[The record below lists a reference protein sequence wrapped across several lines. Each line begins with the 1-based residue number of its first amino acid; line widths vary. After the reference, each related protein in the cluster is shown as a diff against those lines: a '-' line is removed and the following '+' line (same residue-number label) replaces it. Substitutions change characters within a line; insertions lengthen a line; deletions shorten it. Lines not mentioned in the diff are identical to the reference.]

1 MDTSSGFILVIYGV
15 VGLFLLVTIF
25 SGFFQV
31 RTAEAVIVQRMGK
44 FLRVGTAGIN
54 FKLPWL
60 DQIAGRIDLRVQQ
73 LALDVETKTKD
84 NVFVKIPVSV
94 QYHVI
99 PEKVYEAFYKLANPK
114 QQISSYV
121 FNVILGHVPKMN
133 LDDAFLQQSDIA
145 VAIKEG
151 LDDVM
156 QTYGYAIDQ
165 ALVTDIQ
172 PDEKVKAAMNEINA
186 AQREQVAASAR
197 GETEKILKVKQAEA
211 EAESKALQG
220 QGIAN
225 QRKAII
231 EGLKQSV
238 EAFSAAVEGATPKD
252 VMMLVLVTQYLD
264 TMKEIGA
271 QDKSNTLFVSHS
283 PGAIGEL
290 FRQMEETIMVG
301 QRAAARAVRRAKG
314 RPGAALRDEAGHPD
328 AEELVEVRRDD
339 PAQAHPV
346 EQGQPCVGR
355 EVEDAGIEI
364 HPGRL
369 PVLESPLRSDGSH

>member
-1 MDTSSGFILVIYGV
+1 MDASQGMAVVLYAIIAFFVIGTIL
-15 VGLFLLVTIF
+15 

-31 RTAEAVIVQRMGK
+31 RTAEAAVIQRMGK
-44 FLRVGTAGIN
+44 FLRVATAGIN

-121 FNVILGHVPKMN
+121 FNVILGHVPKMI

-156 QTYGYAIDQ
+156 TTYGYAIDQ
-165 ALVTDIQ
+165 ALVTDIE

-186 AQREQVAASAR
+186 AQREQVAASAH
-197 GETEKILKVKQAEA
+197 GEAEKILKVKQAEA

-231 EGLKQSV
+231 EGLKVSV
-238 EAFSAAVEGATPKD
+238 EAFAQAVEGTSAKD

-264 TMKEIGA
+264 TLKDIGA
-271 QDKSNTLFVSHS
+271 QGKSNTLFVSHS
-283 PGAIGEL
+283 PAAVGEL
-290 FRQMEETIMVG
+290 FRQMQDAIMIG
-301 QRAAARAVRRAKG
+301 QT
-314 RPGAALRDEAGHPD
+314 GAEAGK
-328 AEELVEVRRDD
+328 
-339 PAQAHPV
+339 
-346 EQGQPCVGR
+346 
-355 EVEDAGIEI
+355 
-364 HPGRL
+364 
-369 PVLESPLRSDGSH
+369 

>member
-1 MDTSSGFILVIYGV
+1 MDVSSGFEVFFYG
-15 VGLFLLVTIF
+15 LLVLFAIGTIL

-31 RTAEAVIVQRMGK
+31 RTAEAVVIQRMGK
-44 FLRVGTAGIN
+44 FLRVANAGIN

-121 FNVILGHVPKMN
+121 FNVILGHVPKMI

-145 VAIKEG
+145 IAIKEG

-165 ALVTDIQ
+165 ALVTDIE
-172 PDEKVKAAMNEINA
+172 PDEKVKAAMNDINA
-186 AQREQVAASAR
+186 AQREQVAATAR
-197 GETEKILKVKQAEA
+197 GEAEKILKVKQAEA
-211 EAESKALQG
+211 EAQSKALQG

-231 EGLKQSV
+231 EGLKDSV
-238 EAFSAAVEGATPKD
+238 EAFSKAVEGSTPHD

-271 QDKSNTLFVSHS
+271 SDKSNTLFVSHS
-283 PGAIGEL
+283 PAAIGDL
-290 FRQMEETIMVG
+290 FRQMQEAIMIG
-301 QRAAARAVRRAKG
+301 QKG
-314 RPGAALRDEAGHPD
+314 ASLS
-328 AEELVEVRRDD
+328 
-339 PAQAHPV
+339 Q
-346 EQGQPCVGR
+346 
-355 EVEDAGIEI
+355 
-364 HPGRL
+364 
-369 PVLESPLRSDGSH
+369 

>member
-1 MDTSSGFILVIYGV
+1 MDIGQGIAYFAYFVAFIFV
-15 VGLFLLVTIF
+15 VGTIL

-31 RTAEAVIVQRMGK
+31 QTAEAVVVQRLGK
-44 FLRVGTAGIN
+44 FQCVANAGIN

-99 PEKVYEAFYKLANPK
+99 PDKVYEAFYKLANPR

-121 FNVILGHVPKMN
+121 FNVILGHVPKMI
-133 LDDAFLQQSDIA
+133 LDDAFLQESDIA
-145 VAIKEG
+145 VAIKQG

-156 QTYGYAIDQ
+156 RTYGYAIDQ
-165 ALVTDIQ
+165 ALVTDIE

-197 GETEKILKVKQAEA
+197 GEAEKILKVKQAEA

-231 EGLKQSV
+231 NGLKDSV
-238 EAFSAAVEGATPKD
+238 ESFQQAVEGSTPKD

-271 QDKSNTLFVSHS
+271 SDKSNTILMSHS
-283 PGAIGEL
+283 PAAIGDL
-290 FRQMEETIMVG
+290 FHQMQEAVMIG
-301 QRAAARAVRRAKG
+301 QKAAAS
-314 RPGAALRDEAGHPD
+314 
-328 AEELVEVRRDD
+328 
-339 PAQAHPV
+339 Q
-346 EQGQPCVGR
+346 
-355 EVEDAGIEI
+355 
-364 HPGRL
+364 
-369 PVLESPLRSDGSH
+369 

>member
-1 MDTSSGFILVIYGV
+1 MLPAAVILPLPIPARTAKVRRRTTMDVSSGFEVFLYG
-15 VGLFLLVTIF
+15 LLVLFAIGTIL
-25 SGFFQV
+25 SGFYQV
-31 RTAEAVIVQRMGK
+31 RTAEAVVIQRMGK
-44 FLRVGTAGIN
+44 FLRVANAGIN

-121 FNVILGHVPKMN
+121 FNVILGHVPKMI

-145 VAIKEG
+145 IAIKEG

-156 QTYGYAIDQ
+156 KTYGYAIDQ
-165 ALVTDIQ
+165 ALVTDIE
-172 PDEKVKAAMNEINA
+172 PDEKVKAAMNDINA
-186 AQREQVAASAR
+186 AQREQVAATAR
-197 GETEKILKVKQAEA
+197 GEAEKILKVKQAEA
-211 EAESKALQG
+211 EAQSKALQG

-231 EGLKQSV
+231 EGLKESV
-238 EAFSAAVEGATPKD
+238 EAFSKAVEGSTPHD
-252 VMMLVLVTQYLD
+252 VMLLVLVTQYLD

-271 QDKSNTLFVSHS
+271 NDKSNTIFMSHS
-283 PGAIGEL
+283 PAAIGDL
-290 FRQMEETIMVG
+290 FRQMQEAIMVG
-301 QRAAARAVRRAKG
+301 QKG
-314 RPGAALRDEAGHPD
+314 ASLS
-328 AEELVEVRRDD
+328 
-339 PAQAHPV
+339 Q
-346 EQGQPCVGR
+346 
-355 EVEDAGIEI
+355 
-364 HPGRL
+364 
-369 PVLESPLRSDGSH
+369 

>member
-1 MDTSSGFILVIYGV
+1 MDSSQTVMLVFYGIIALVILGAILS
-15 VGLFLLVTIF
+15 GLF
-25 SGFFQV
+25 QV
-31 RTAEAVIVQRMGK
+31 ETAAAVVVQRMGK
-44 FLRVGTAGIN
+44 FQRVATAGMN
-54 FKLPWL
+54 FKVPYI

-145 VAIKEG
+145 IAIKQG

-197 GETEKILKVKQAEA
+197 GEAEKILKVKQAEA

-231 EGLKQSV
+231 EGLKQSI
-238 EAFSAAVEGATPKD
+238 EAFSAAVEGATAKD

-264 TMKEIGA
+264 TIKEIGA
-271 QDKSNTLFVSHS
+271 QDKSNTLFMSHS
-283 PGAIGEL
+283 PAAMGDL
-290 FRQMEETIMVG
+290 FRQLQDAVMIG
-301 QRAAARAVRRAKG
+301 QKAAA
-314 RPGAALRDEAGHPD
+314 AG
-328 AEELVEVRRDD
+328 V
-339 PAQAHPV
+339 
-346 EQGQPCVGR
+346 
-355 EVEDAGIEI
+355 
-364 HPGRL
+364 
-369 PVLESPLRSDGSH
+369 

>member
-1 MDTSSGFILVIYGV
+1 MGVPDALLFVLYGV
-15 VGLFLLVTIF
+15 VAIF
-25 SGFFQV
+25 VLGTVLSGFFQV
-31 RTAEAVIVQRMGK
+31 MTAEAAVVQRMGK
-44 FLRVGTAGIN
+44 FLCVANAGIN
-54 FKLPWL
+54 FKVPWL

-73 LALDVETKTKD
+73 LAVDVETKTKD
-84 NVFVKIPVSV
+84 NVFVKMPVSV

-99 PEKVYEAFYKLANPK
+99 PDKVYEAFYKLANPK

-145 VAIKEG
+145 SAIKQG

-156 QTYGYAIDQ
+156 KTYGYAIDQ

-197 GETEKILKVKQAEA
+197 GEADKILKVKQAEA

-231 EGLKQSV
+231 DGLKQSV
-238 EAFSAAVEGATPKD
+238 EAFSAAVEGTSPRD

-264 TMKEIGA
+264 TMKEIGT
-271 QDKSNTLFVSHS
+271 QDKSNTIFVSHS
-283 PGAIGEL
+283 PAAMSQLFEEMQNAVLIGHK
-290 FRQMEETIMVG
+290 
-301 QRAAARAVRRAKG
+301 AAAA
-314 RPGAALRDEAGHPD
+314 GA
-328 AEELVEVRRDD
+328 
-339 PAQAHPV
+339 
-346 EQGQPCVGR
+346 
-355 EVEDAGIEI
+355 
-364 HPGRL
+364 
-369 PVLESPLRSDGSH
+369 

>member
-1 MDTSSGFILVIYGV
+1 MDVSSGFEVFLYG
-15 VGLFLLVTIF
+15 LLVLFAIGTIL

-31 RTAEAVIVQRMGK
+31 RTAEAVVIQRMGK
-44 FLRVGTAGIN
+44 FLRVANAGIN

-60 DQIAGRIDLRVQQ
+60 DQIASRIDLRVQQ

-121 FNVILGHVPKMN
+121 FNVILGHVPKMI

-145 VAIKEG
+145 IAIKEG

-156 QTYGYAIDQ
+156 KTYGYAIDQ
-165 ALVTDIQ
+165 ALVTDIE
-172 PDEKVKAAMNEINA
+172 PDEKVKAAMNDINA
-186 AQREQVAASAR
+186 AQREQVAATAR
-197 GETEKILKVKQAEA
+197 GEAEKILKVKQAEA
-211 EAESKALQG
+211 EAQSKALQG

-231 EGLKQSV
+231 EGLKDSV
-238 EAFSAAVEGATPKD
+238 EAFSKAVEGSTPHD

-271 QDKSNTLFVSHS
+271 SDKSNTLFVSHS
-283 PGAIGEL
+283 PAAIGDL
-290 FRQMEETIMVG
+290 FRQMQEAIMIG
-301 QRAAARAVRRAKG
+301 QKG
-314 RPGAALRDEAGHPD
+314 ASLS
-328 AEELVEVRRDD
+328 
-339 PAQAHPV
+339 Q
-346 EQGQPCVGR
+346 
-355 EVEDAGIEI
+355 
-364 HPGRL
+364 
-369 PVLESPLRSDGSH
+369 

>member
-1 MDTSSGFILVIYGV
+1 MESLMFFLYAIIALFVIGTMLSGFY
-15 VGLFLLVTIF
+15 
-25 SGFFQV
+25 QV
-31 RTAEAVIVQRMGK
+31 RTAEAAVIQRMGK
-44 FLRVGTAGIN
+44 FNRVATAGIN

-84 NVFVKIPVSV
+84 NVFVKMPVSV

-145 VAIKEG
+145 IAIKEG

-156 QTYGYAIDQ
+156 RTYGYAIDQ
-165 ALVTDIQ
+165 ALVTDIE
-172 PDEKVKAAMNEINA
+172 PDEKVKAAMNDINA

-197 GETEKILKVKQAEA
+197 GEAEKILKVKQAEA

-220 QGIAN
+220 NGIARER
-225 QRKAII
+225 QAII
-231 EGLKQSV
+231 DGLSASV
-238 EAFSAAVEGATPKD
+238 EAFSKAVEGSTPHD

-271 QDKSNTLFVSHS
+271 SDKSNTLFVSHS
-283 PGAIGEL
+283 PAAIGDL
-290 FRQMEETIMVG
+290 FRQMQEAIMIG
-301 QRAAARAVRRAKG
+301 QKG
-314 RPGAALRDEAGHPD
+314 ASLS
-328 AEELVEVRRDD
+328 
-339 PAQAHPV
+339 Q
-346 EQGQPCVGR
+346 
-355 EVEDAGIEI
+355 
-364 HPGRL
+364 
-369 PVLESPLRSDGSH
+369 

>member
-1 MDTSSGFILVIYGV
+1 MDSSQTLTFIFYGV
-15 VGLFLLVTIF
+15 LAILALGTIL

-31 RTAEAVIVQRMGK
+31 RTAEAVVVQRMGK
-44 FLRVGTAGIN
+44 FIRVASAGIN

-60 DQIAGRIDLRVQQ
+60 EQIAGRIDLRVQQ

-99 PEKVYEAFYKLANPK
+99 PDKVYEAFYKLANPK

-121 FNVILGHVPKMN
+121 FNVILGHVPKMI

-145 VAIKEG
+145 IAIKEG

-197 GETEKILKVKQAEA
+197 GEAEKILKVKQAEA

-225 QRKAII
+225 QRKAIV

-238 EAFSAAVEGATPKD
+238 EAFAAAVEGTTARD

-264 TMKEIGA
+264 TIKEVGA
-271 QDKSNTLFVSHS
+271 NDKTNTLFLSHS
-283 PGAIGEL
+283 PSAVGDL
-290 FRQMEETIMVG
+290 FRQMQDAIKIG
-301 QRAAARAVRRAKG
+301 RAS
-314 RPGAALRDEAGHPD
+314 
-328 AEELVEVRRDD
+328 
-339 PAQAHPV
+339 
-346 EQGQPCVGR
+346 CR
-355 EVEDAGIEI
+355 ERV
-364 HPGRL
+364 
-369 PVLESPLRSDGSH
+369 

>member
-1 MDTSSGFILVIYGV
+1 MDVSQGFAVFLYV
-15 VGLFLLVTIF
+15 LLVLFGLGTLL

-31 RTAEAVIVQRMGK
+31 KTAEAVVIQRMGK
-44 FLRVGTAGIN
+44 FSRVATAGMN

-121 FNVILGHVPKMN
+121 FNVILGHVPKMI

-145 VAIKEG
+145 IAIKEG

-156 QTYGYAIDQ
+156 KTYGYAIDQ
-165 ALVTDIQ
+165 ALVTDIE
-172 PDEKVKAAMNEINA
+172 PDEKVKAAMNDINA
-186 AQREQVAASAR
+186 AQREQVAATAR
-197 GETEKILKVKQAEA
+197 GEAEKILKVKQAEA
-211 EAESKALQG
+211 EAQSKALQG

-231 EGLKQSV
+231 EGLKESV
-238 EAFSAAVEGATPKD
+238 EAFSKAVEGSTPHD

-264 TMKEIGA
+264 TMKEIGS
-271 QDKSNTLFVSHS
+271 QDKSNTIFVSHS
-283 PGAIGEL
+283 PGAVGDL
-290 FRQMEETIMVG
+290 FRQMQEAIMIG
-301 QRAAARAVRRAKG
+301 QKAAA
-314 RPGAALRDEAGHPD
+314 AG
-328 AEELVEVRRDD
+328 
-339 PAQAHPV
+339 Q
-346 EQGQPCVGR
+346 
-355 EVEDAGIEI
+355 
-364 HPGRL
+364 
-369 PVLESPLRSDGSH
+369 

>member
-1 MDTSSGFILVIYGV
+1 MDSSQTVMLVFYGIVALVVLGAIL
-15 VGLFLLVTIF
+15 

-31 RTAEAVIVQRMGK
+31 ETAAAVVVQRMGK
-44 FLRVGTAGIN
+44 FQRVATAGMN
-54 FKLPWL
+54 FKLPYI

-145 VAIKEG
+145 IAIKEG

-156 QTYGYAIDQ
+156 KTYGYAIDQ
-165 ALVTDIQ
+165 ALVTDIE

-197 GETEKILKVKQAEA
+197 GEAEKILKVKQAEA

-231 EGLKQSV
+231 NGLKDSV
-238 EAFSAAVEGATPKD
+238 EAFSQAVEGSSPKD

-264 TMKEIGA
+264 TIKEIGA
-271 QDKSNTLFVSHS
+271 QDKSNTLFMSHS
-283 PGAIGEL
+283 PAAMGDI
-290 FRQMEETIMVG
+290 FRQLQDAIMIG
-301 QRAAARAVRRAKG
+301 QKAAAASG
-314 RPGAALRDEAGHPD
+314 
-328 AEELVEVRRDD
+328 
-339 PAQAHPV
+339 
-346 EQGQPCVGR
+346 
-355 EVEDAGIEI
+355 
-364 HPGRL
+364 
-369 PVLESPLRSDGSH
+369 

>member
-1 MDTSSGFILVIYGV
+1 MRLNPGFEDGGFMDAVHTMQLIFYGMV
-15 VGLFLLVTIF
+15 VLFLLATF
-25 SGFFQV
+25 LSGLFQV
-31 RTAEAVIVQRMGK
+31 RTAEAAVIQRMGK

-60 DQIAGRIDLRVQQ
+60 DQIAGRMDLRVQQ

-84 NVFVKIPVSV
+84 NVFVKMPVSV

-145 VAIKEG
+145 IAIKQG

-156 QTYGYAIDQ
+156 KTYGYAIDQ

-186 AQREQVAASAR
+186 AQREQVAATAR

-238 EAFSAAVEGATPKD
+238 EAFSAAVEGTSPRD

-264 TMKEIGA
+264 TMKEIGT
-271 QDKSNTLFVSHS
+271 QDKSNTIFVSHS
-283 PGAIGEL
+283 PAAIGSL
-290 FRQMEETIMVG
+290 FEEMQNAVMVG
-301 QRAAARAVRRAKG
+301 QKAAAA
-314 RPGAALRDEAGHPD
+314 GA
-328 AEELVEVRRDD
+328 
-339 PAQAHPV
+339 
-346 EQGQPCVGR
+346 
-355 EVEDAGIEI
+355 
-364 HPGRL
+364 
-369 PVLESPLRSDGSH
+369 

>member
-1 MDTSSGFILVIYGV
+1 MDSVTQAFVLFFYGIGALFILGTV
-15 VGLFLLVTIF
+15 L

-31 RTAEAVIVQRMGK
+31 RTAEAAVIQRMGR
-44 FLRVGTAGIN
+44 FLRVANAGIN

-60 DQIAGRIDLRVQQ
+60 DQIAGRMDLRVQQ

-99 PEKVYEAFYKLANPK
+99 PDHVYEAFYKLANPT
-114 QQISSYV
+114 QQIASYV

-151 LDDVM
+151 LSDVM

-165 ALVTDIQ
+165 ALVTDIK

-197 GETEKILKVKQAEA
+197 GEADKILKVKQAEA

-238 EAFSAAVEGATPKD
+238 EAFSAAVEGTTPKD

-264 TMKEIGA
+264 TMKDIGS
-271 QDKSNTLFVSHS
+271 QSKSNTLFLSHS
-283 PGAIGEL
+283 PAAIGDL
-290 FRQMEETIMVG
+290 FHQMQDAVAIG
-301 QRAAARAVRRAKG
+301 SKAASVS
-314 RPGAALRDEAGHPD
+314 
-328 AEELVEVRRDD
+328 
-339 PAQAHPV
+339 Q
-346 EQGQPCVGR
+346 
-355 EVEDAGIEI
+355 
-364 HPGRL
+364 
-369 PVLESPLRSDGSH
+369 

>member
-1 MDTSSGFILVIYGV
+1 MDFSQ
-15 VGLFLLVTIF
+15 GLEFLLYGMLVLFVIGTVL

-31 RTAEAVIVQRMGK
+31 QTAEAAVIQRMGK
-44 FLRVGTAGIN
+44 FNRVATAGIN

-99 PEKVYEAFYKLANPK
+99 PDHVYEAFYKLANPK

-156 QTYGYAIDQ
+156 KTYGYAIDQ
-165 ALVTDIQ
+165 ALVTDIE

-186 AQREQVAASAR
+186 AQREQVAATAR
-197 GETEKILKVKQAEA
+197 GEAEKILKVKQAEA
-211 EAESKALQG
+211 EAQSKALQG

-231 EGLKQSV
+231 EGLKESV
-238 EAFSAAVEGATPKD
+238 ETFSAAVEGTTPKD

-264 TMKEIGA
+264 TMKEIGT
-271 QDKSNTLFVSHS
+271 QDRSNTIFVSHS
-283 PGAIGEL
+283 PAAVGDLFKQMQDAVMIGQIGA
-290 FRQMEETIMVG
+290 T
-301 QRAAARAVRRAKG
+301 AAK
-314 RPGAALRDEAGHPD
+314 
-328 AEELVEVRRDD
+328 
-339 PAQAHPV
+339 
-346 EQGQPCVGR
+346 
-355 EVEDAGIEI
+355 
-364 HPGRL
+364 
-369 PVLESPLRSDGSH
+369 

>member
-1 MDTSSGFILVIYGV
+1 MDVSQGFEVFFYAIVAIFAVGTIL
-15 VGLFLLVTIF
+15 

-31 RTAEAVIVQRMGK
+31 RTAEAVVIQRMGK
-44 FLRVGTAGIN
+44 FLRVANAGIN

-121 FNVILGHVPKMN
+121 FNVILGHVPKMI

-145 VAIKEG
+145 IAIKEG

-156 QTYGYAIDQ
+156 KTYGYAIDQ
-165 ALVTDIQ
+165 ALVTDIE
-172 PDEKVKAAMNEINA
+172 PDEKVKAAMNDINA
-186 AQREQVAASAR
+186 AQREQVAATAR
-197 GETEKILKVKQAEA
+197 GEAEKILKVKQAEA
-211 EAESKALQG
+211 EAQSKALQG

-231 EGLKQSV
+231 EGLKDSV
-238 EAFSAAVEGATPKD
+238 EAFSKAVEGSTPHD

-271 QDKSNTLFVSHS
+271 NDKSNTIFMSHS
-283 PGAIGEL
+283 PAAIGDL
-290 FRQMEETIMVG
+290 FRQMQEAIMIG
-301 QRAAARAVRRAKG
+301 QKG
-314 RPGAALRDEAGHPD
+314 ASLS
-328 AEELVEVRRDD
+328 
-339 PAQAHPV
+339 Q
-346 EQGQPCVGR
+346 
-355 EVEDAGIEI
+355 
-364 HPGRL
+364 
-369 PVLESPLRSDGSH
+369 

>member
-1 MDTSSGFILVIYGV
+1 MDALAFVFYAIAAFFAIGTILK
-15 VGLFLLVTIF
+15 
-25 SGFFQV
+25 GFFQV
-31 RTAEAVIVQRMGK
+31 RTAK
-44 FLRVGTAGIN
+44 FLRVATAGMN

-60 DQIAGRIDLRVQQ
+60 DQIAGRLDLRVQQ

-99 PEKVYEAFYKLANPK
+99 PDKVYEAFYKLANPK

-121 FNVILGHVPKMN
+121 FNMILGHVPKMN

-145 VAIKEG
+145 IAIKQV

-197 GETEKILKVKQAEA
+197 GEAEKILKVKQAEA

-231 EGLKQSV
+231 EGLKQSI
-238 EAFSAAVEGATPKD
+238 EAFSSDVAGATAKD

-264 TMKEIGA
+264 TIKEIGA
-271 QDKSNTLFVSHS
+271 QDKSNTLFMSHS
-283 PGAIGEL
+283 TASMGDL
-290 FRQMEETIMVG
+290 FRQLQDAVNRTESSGSGLAPVG
-301 QRAAARAVRRAKG
+301 
-314 RPGAALRDEAGHPD
+314 
-328 AEELVEVRRDD
+328 
-339 PAQAHPV
+339 
-346 EQGQPCVGR
+346 
-355 EVEDAGIEI
+355 
-364 HPGRL
+364 
-369 PVLESPLRSDGSH
+369 

>member
-1 MDTSSGFILVIYGV
+1 VPACGRSRLPASQELDGGLSMDVSQGFEAFLYAIVAIFT
-15 VGLFLLVTIF
+15 VGTIV

-31 RTAEAVIVQRMGK
+31 RTAEAVVIQRMGK
-44 FLRVGTAGIN
+44 FLRVANAGIN

-121 FNVILGHVPKMN
+121 FNVILGHVPKMI

-145 VAIKEG
+145 IAIKEG

-156 QTYGYAIDQ
+156 KTYGYAIDQ
-165 ALVTDIQ
+165 ALVTDIE
-172 PDEKVKAAMNEINA
+172 PDEKVKAAMNDINA
-186 AQREQVAASAR
+186 AQREQVAATAR
-197 GETEKILKVKQAEA
+197 GEAEKILKVKQAEA
-211 EAESKALQG
+211 EAQSKALQG

-231 EGLKQSV
+231 EGLKDSV
-238 EAFSAAVEGATPKD
+238 EAFSKAVEGSTPHD

-271 QDKSNTLFVSHS
+271 NDKSNTIFVSHS
-283 PGAIGEL
+283 PAAIGDL
-290 FRQMEETIMVG
+290 FRQMQEAIMIG
-301 QRAAARAVRRAKG
+301 QKG
-314 RPGAALRDEAGHPD
+314 ASLS
-328 AEELVEVRRDD
+328 
-339 PAQAHPV
+339 Q
-346 EQGQPCVGR
+346 
-355 EVEDAGIEI
+355 
-364 HPGRL
+364 
-369 PVLESPLRSDGSH
+369 

>member
-1 MDTSSGFILVIYGV
+1 MDSSQVLLYFGFGIVA
-15 VGLFLLVTIF
+15 LFVLATLF

-31 RTAEAVIVQRMGK
+31 MTAEAAVIQRMGK
-44 FLRVGTAGIN
+44 FLRVATAGMN
-54 FKLPWL
+54 FKIPWL
-60 DQIAGRIDLRVQQ
+60 DQIAGRVDLRVQQ

-121 FNVILGHVPKMN
+121 FNVILGHVPKMI

-145 VAIKEG
+145 IAIKEG

-156 QTYGYAIDQ
+156 KTYGYAIDQ
-165 ALVTDIQ
+165 ALVTDIE
-172 PDEKVKAAMNEINA
+172 PDEKVKAAMNDINA
-186 AQREQVAASAR
+186 AQREQVAATAR
-197 GETEKILKVKQAEA
+197 GEAEKILKVKQAEA
-211 EAESKALQG
+211 EAQSKALQG

-231 EGLKQSV
+231 EGLKDSV
-238 EAFSAAVEGATPKD
+238 EAFSKAVEGSTPHD

-271 QDKSNTLFVSHS
+271 SDKSNTLFVSHS
-283 PGAIGEL
+283 PAAIGDL
-290 FRQMEETIMVG
+290 FRQMQEAIMIG
-301 QRAAARAVRRAKG
+301 QKG
-314 RPGAALRDEAGHPD
+314 ASLS
-328 AEELVEVRRDD
+328 
-339 PAQAHPV
+339 Q
-346 EQGQPCVGR
+346 
-355 EVEDAGIEI
+355 
-364 HPGRL
+364 
-369 PVLESPLRSDGSH
+369 

>member
-1 MDTSSGFILVIYGV
+1 MDSSQTVSFIFYGIAAIFI
-15 VGLFLLVTIF
+15 VGTLL

-31 RTAEAVIVQRMGK
+31 RTAEAVVVQRMGK

-94 QYHVI
+94 QYHVM
-99 PEKVYEAFYKLANPK
+99 PAKVYEAFYKRANPK

-145 VAIKEG
+145 VAIKQG

-197 GETEKILKVKQAEA
+197 GETEKILKVKQDEA

-225 QRKAII
+225 QRKAIV

-238 EAFSAAVEGATPKD
+238 EAFAAAVEGTSAKD

-264 TMKEIGA
+264 TIKEIGA
-271 QDKSNTLFVSHS
+271 NDKTNTLFMSHS
-283 PGAIGEL
+283 PAAMGEL
-290 FRQMEETIMVG
+290 FQQMQDAVMIG
-301 QRAAARAVRRAKG
+301 HKAAA
-314 RPGAALRDEAGHPD
+314 AAG
-328 AEELVEVRRDD
+328 
-339 PAQAHPV
+339 
-346 EQGQPCVGR
+346 
-355 EVEDAGIEI
+355 
-364 HPGRL
+364 
-369 PVLESPLRSDGSH
+369 

>member
-1 MDTSSGFILVIYGV
+1 MDGTSVLWMVLGAIVVVLALGTIL
-15 VGLFLLVTIF
+15 

-31 RTAEAVIVQRMGK
+31 HTAEAAVVQRLGK
-44 FLRVGTAGIN
+44 FQRVASAGMN
-54 FKLPWL
+54 FKMPWL

-99 PEKVYEAFYKLANPK
+99 PDHVFEAFYKLANPR

-156 QTYGYAIDQ
+156 KTYGYAIDQ

-172 PDEKVKAAMNEINA
+172 PDDKVKAAMNEINA

-197 GETEKILKVKQAEA
+197 GEAEKILKVKQAEA
-211 EAESKALQG
+211 EAQSKALQG

-231 EGLKQSV
+231 EGLKESV
-238 EAFSAAVEGATPKD
+238 EEFSKAVEGASARD

-271 QDKSNTLFVSHS
+271 SDKSNTILMSHS
-283 PGAIGEL
+283 PGAVSDL
-290 FRQMEETIMVG
+290 FRQMQDAVMIG
-301 QRAAARAVRRAKG
+301 QKAAN
-314 RPGAALRDEAGHPD
+314 PGA
-328 AEELVEVRRDD
+328 
-339 PAQAHPV
+339 
-346 EQGQPCVGR
+346 
-355 EVEDAGIEI
+355 
-364 HPGRL
+364 
-369 PVLESPLRSDGSH
+369 

>member
-1 MDTSSGFILVIYGV
+1 MDASQGLMYFIYGV
-15 VGLFLLVTIF
+15 VVLFVIGTIF

-31 RTAEAVIVQRMGK
+31 RTAEAVVIQRMGK
-44 FLRVGTAGIN
+44 FNGVANAGIN

-121 FNVILGHVPKMN
+121 FNVILGHVPKMI

-156 QTYGYAIDQ
+156 RTYGYAIDQ
-165 ALVTDIQ
+165 ALVTDIE

-186 AQREQVAASAR
+186 AQREQVAAQVR
-197 GETEKILKVKQAEA
+197 GEAEKILKVKQAEA

-231 EGLKQSV
+231 EGLKESV
-238 EAFSAAVEGATPKD
+238 EAFSKAVEGTTPKD

-264 TMKEIGA
+264 TMKDIGA
-271 QDKSNTLFVSHS
+271 NDRSNTIFVSHS
-283 PGAIGEL
+283 PAAIGDL
-290 FRQMEETIMVG
+290 FRQMQEAVMIGQKGATVG
-301 QRAAARAVRRAKG
+301 Q
-314 RPGAALRDEAGHPD
+314 
-328 AEELVEVRRDD
+328 
-339 PAQAHPV
+339 
-346 EQGQPCVGR
+346 
-355 EVEDAGIEI
+355 
-364 HPGRL
+364 
-369 PVLESPLRSDGSH
+369 

>member
-1 MDTSSGFILVIYGV
+1 MMPAVSARTFAVRGVLRQSISVGWRIRMDLQLIVAVIVGILVLG
-15 VGLFLLVTIF
+15 TILN
-25 SGFFQV
+25 GFFQV
-31 RTAEAVIVQRMGK
+31 RTAEAVVVQRLGK
-44 FLRVGTAGIN
+44 FKQVAVAGIN

-99 PEKVYEAFYKLANPK
+99 ADHVYEAFYKLANPR

-156 QTYGYAIDQ
+156 RTYGYAIDQ
-165 ALVTDIQ
+165 ALVT
-172 PDEKVKAAMNEINA
+172 
-186 AQREQVAASAR
+186 
-197 GETEKILKVKQAEA
+197 
-211 EAESKALQG
+211 ESKALQG

-238 EAFSAAVEGATPKD
+238 EAFSAAVEGTTPKD

-264 TMKEIGA
+264 TMKEIGSN
-271 QDKSNTLFVSHS
+271 DKSNTILMSHS
-283 PGAIGEL
+283 PGAVTDL
-290 FRQMEETIMVG
+290 YRQM
-301 QRAAARAVRRAKG
+301 QDAV
-314 RPGAALRDEAGHPD
+314 L
-328 AEELVEVRRDD
+328 
-339 PAQAHPV
+339 
-346 EQGQPCVGR
+346 
-355 EVEDAGIEI
+355 I
-364 HPGRL
+364 
-369 PVLESPLRSDGSH
+369 GS

>member
-1 MDTSSGFILVIYGV
+1 MLMDAGQGALFVLYGIIILFAIG
-15 VGLFLLVTIF
+15 TIL

-31 RTAEAVIVQRMGK
+31 MTAEAAVIQRMGK
-44 FLRVGTAGIN
+44 FQCVATAGIN

-99 PEKVYEAFYKLANPK
+99 PDKVYEAFYKLANPK

-121 FNVILGHVPKMN
+121 FNVILGHVPKMI

-156 QTYGYAIDQ
+156 KTYGYAIDQ
-165 ALVTDIQ
+165 ALVTDIE

-197 GETEKILKVKQAEA
+197 GEAEKILKVKQAEA

-231 EGLKQSV
+231 NGLKDSV
-238 EAFSAAVEGATPKD
+238 EAFAQAVEGSTPKD

-271 QDKSNTLFVSHS
+271 NDRSNTILMSHS
-283 PGAIGEL
+283 PAAVGEL
-290 FRQMEETIMVG
+290 FQQMQDAVMIG
-301 QRAAARAVRRAKG
+301 QKAAESAK
-314 RPGAALRDEAGHPD
+314 
-328 AEELVEVRRDD
+328 
-339 PAQAHPV
+339 
-346 EQGQPCVGR
+346 
-355 EVEDAGIEI
+355 
-364 HPGRL
+364 
-369 PVLESPLRSDGSH
+369 

>member
-1 MDTSSGFILVIYGV
+1 MDSSQTVTLVFYGIIALIALGAIL
-15 VGLFLLVTIF
+15 

-31 RTAEAVIVQRMGK
+31 ETAAAVVVQRMGK
-44 FLRVGTAGIN
+44 FQRVATAGMN
-54 FKLPWL
+54 FKLPYI

-145 VAIKEG
+145 IAIKDG

-156 QTYGYAIDQ
+156 KTYGYAIDQ
-165 ALVTDIQ
+165 ALVTDIE

-197 GETEKILKVKQAEA
+197 GEAEKILKVKQAEA

-225 QRKAII
+225 QRRAII
-231 EGLKQSV
+231 EGLKQSI
-238 EAFSAAVEGATPKD
+238 EAFSAAVEGATAKD

-264 TMKEIGA
+264 TIKEIGA
-271 QDKSNTLFVSHS
+271 QDKSNTLFMSHS
-283 PGAIGEL
+283 PAAMGDL
-290 FRQMEETIMVG
+290 FRQLQDAVMIG
-301 QRAAARAVRRAKG
+301 QKAA
-314 RPGAALRDEAGHPD
+314 GAG
-328 AEELVEVRRDD
+328 V
-339 PAQAHPV
+339 
-346 EQGQPCVGR
+346 
-355 EVEDAGIEI
+355 
-364 HPGRL
+364 
-369 PVLESPLRSDGSH
+369 

>member
-1 MDTSSGFILVIYGV
+1 MDVSSGFEVFLYG
-15 VGLFLLVTIF
+15 LLVLFAIGTIL

-31 RTAEAVIVQRMGK
+31 RTAEAVVIQRMGK
-44 FLRVGTAGIN
+44 FLRVANAGIN

-121 FNVILGHVPKMN
+121 FNVILGHVPKMI

-145 VAIKEG
+145 IAIKEG

-156 QTYGYAIDQ
+156 KTYGYAIDQ
-165 ALVTDIQ
+165 ALVTDIE
-172 PDEKVKAAMNEINA
+172 PDEKVKAAMNDINA
-186 AQREQVAASAR
+186 AQREQVAATAR
-197 GETEKILKVKQAEA
+197 GEAEKILKVKQAEA
-211 EAESKALQG
+211 EAQSKALQG

-231 EGLKQSV
+231 EGLKDSV
-238 EAFSAAVEGATPKD
+238 EAFSKAVEGSTPHD

-271 QDKSNTLFVSHS
+271 SDKSNTIFMSHS
-283 PGAIGEL
+283 PAAIGDL
-290 FRQMEETIMVG
+290 FRQMQEAIMIG
-301 QRAAARAVRRAKG
+301 QKG
-314 RPGAALRDEAGHPD
+314 ASLS
-328 AEELVEVRRDD
+328 
-339 PAQAHPV
+339 Q
-346 EQGQPCVGR
+346 
-355 EVEDAGIEI
+355 
-364 HPGRL
+364 
-369 PVLESPLRSDGSH
+369 

>member
-1 MDTSSGFILVIYGV
+1 MDVSQTLEVFLYGVIAILAVGTILSGFY
-15 VGLFLLVTIF
+15 
-25 SGFFQV
+25 QV
-31 RTAEAVIVQRMGK
+31 RTAEAVVIQRMGK
-44 FLRVGTAGIN
+44 FLRVASAGIN

-121 FNVILGHVPKMN
+121 FNVILGHVPKMI

-145 VAIKEG
+145 IAIKEG

-156 QTYGYAIDQ
+156 KTYGYAIDQ
-165 ALVTDIQ
+165 ALVTDIE
-172 PDEKVKAAMNEINA
+172 PDEKVKAAMNDINA
-186 AQREQVAASAR
+186 AQREQVAATAR
-197 GETEKILKVKQAEA
+197 GEAEKILKVKQAEA
-211 EAESKALQG
+211 EAQSKALQG

-231 EGLKQSV
+231 EGLKDSV
-238 EAFSAAVEGATPKD
+238 ETFSKAVEGSTPHD

-271 QDKSNTLFVSHS
+271 QDKSNTISCPIPPPLSANCS
-283 PGAIGEL
+283 
-290 FRQMEETIMVG
+290 
-301 QRAAARAVRRAKG
+301 ARCRM
-314 RPGAALRDEAGHPD
+314 
-328 AEELVEVRRDD
+328 
-339 PAQAHPV
+339 Q
-346 EQGQPCVGR
+346 
-355 EVEDAGIEI
+355 
-364 HPGRL
+364 
-369 PVLESPLRSDGSH
+369 S

>member
-1 MDTSSGFILVIYGV
+1 MDASQGFADFLYVVLAILA
-15 VGLFLLVTIF
+15 VGTVL

-31 RTAEAVIVQRMGK
+31 RTAEAVVVQRMGK
-44 FLRVGTAGIN
+44 FLRVANAGIN

-121 FNVILGHVPKMN
+121 FNVILGHVPKMI

-145 VAIKEG
+145 IAIKEG

-156 QTYGYAIDQ
+156 KTYGYAIDQ
-165 ALVTDIQ
+165 ALVTDIE
-172 PDEKVKAAMNEINA
+172 PDEKVKAAMNDINA
-186 AQREQVAASAR
+186 AQREQVAATAR
-197 GETEKILKVKQAEA
+197 GEAEKILKVKQAEA
-211 EAESKALQG
+211 EAQSKALQG

-231 EGLKQSV
+231 EGLKESV
-238 EAFSAAVEGATPKD
+238 EAFSKAVEGSTPHD
-252 VMMLVLVTQYLD
+252 VMLLVLVTQYLD

-271 QDKSNTLFVSHS
+271 NDKSNTIFMSHS
-283 PGAIGEL
+283 PAAIGDL
-290 FRQMEETIMVG
+290 FRQMQEAIMVG
-301 QRAAARAVRRAKG
+301 QKG
-314 RPGAALRDEAGHPD
+314 ASLS
-328 AEELVEVRRDD
+328 
-339 PAQAHPV
+339 Q
-346 EQGQPCVGR
+346 
-355 EVEDAGIEI
+355 
-364 HPGRL
+364 
-369 PVLESPLRSDGSH
+369 

>member
-1 MDTSSGFILVIYGV
+1 MDISQGVEFFFYAVVALFAVGTIL
-15 VGLFLLVTIF
+15 

-31 RTAEAVIVQRMGK
+31 RTAEAVVIQRMGK
-44 FLRVGTAGIN
+44 FSRVATAGMN

-121 FNVILGHVPKMN
+121 FNVILGHVPKMI

-151 LDDVM
+151 LDEVM
-156 QTYGYAIDQ
+156 KTYGYAIDQ
-165 ALVTDIQ
+165 ALVTDIE
-172 PDEKVKAAMNEINA
+172 PDEKVKAAMNDINA
-186 AQREQVAASAR
+186 AQREQVAATAR
-197 GETEKILKVKQAEA
+197 GEAEKILKVKQAEA

-231 EGLKQSV
+231 EGLKESV
-238 EAFSAAVEGATPKD
+238 ETFSKAVVGSTPHD

-271 QDKSNTLFVSHS
+271 QDKSNTIFVSHS
-283 PGAIGEL
+283 PAAVGDL
-290 FRQMEETIMVG
+290 FRQMQDAIMIG
-301 QRAAARAVRRAKG
+301 QKAASVS
-314 RPGAALRDEAGHPD
+314 
-328 AEELVEVRRDD
+328 
-339 PAQAHPV
+339 Q
-346 EQGQPCVGR
+346 
-355 EVEDAGIEI
+355 
-364 HPGRL
+364 
-369 PVLESPLRSDGSH
+369 

>member
-1 MDTSSGFILVIYGV
+1 MDVSQGFAVFLYGV
-15 VGLFLLVTIF
+15 VILFLVGTML

-31 RTAEAVIVQRMGK
+31 RTAEAVVIQRMGK
-44 FLRVGTAGIN
+44 FSRVATAGMN

-121 FNVILGHVPKMN
+121 FNVILGHVPKMI

-156 QTYGYAIDQ
+156 KTYGYSIDQ
-165 ALVTDIQ
+165 ALVTDIE
-172 PDEKVKAAMNEINA
+172 PDEKVKAAMNDINA
-186 AQREQVAASAR
+186 AQREQVAATAR
-197 GETEKILKVKQAEA
+197 GEAEKILKVKQAEA

-231 EGLKQSV
+231 EGLKESV
-238 EAFSAAVEGATPKD
+238 ETFSKAVEGSTPHD

-271 QDKSNTLFVSHS
+271 NDKSNTIFVSHS
-283 PGAIGEL
+283 PAAVGEL
-290 FRQMEETIMVG
+290 FRQMQDAVMIG
-301 QRAAARAVRRAKG
+301 QKG
-314 RPGAALRDEAGHPD
+314 AS
-328 AEELVEVRRDD
+328 VS
-339 PAQAHPV
+339 Q
-346 EQGQPCVGR
+346 
-355 EVEDAGIEI
+355 
-364 HPGRL
+364 
-369 PVLESPLRSDGSH
+369 